1 MSGSWWGKG
10 DKDSTG
16 VGYYFET
23 PPGFAIL
30 KLYKD
35 GGFESEYYAHEL

>member
-1 MSGSWWGKG
+1 MSGFWWGKG
-10 DKDSTG
+10 NKDSTG
-16 VGYYFET
+16 PGYYFET

-35 GGFESEYYAHEL
+35 GGFESEYYAHDL